1 MVIFRQIEVDQ
12 TTSNKPN
19 DRTKELKGVLLAGAG
34 GRLCHLVTTSSCKK
48 AKKGKNNA
56 SGFIP

>member
-19 DRTKELKGVLLAGAG
+19 DRTKELKGVLPAAG
-34 GRLCHLVTTSSCKK
+34 GRLCHLVTTSSYKK
-48 AKKGKNNA
+48 AKKGKNSA